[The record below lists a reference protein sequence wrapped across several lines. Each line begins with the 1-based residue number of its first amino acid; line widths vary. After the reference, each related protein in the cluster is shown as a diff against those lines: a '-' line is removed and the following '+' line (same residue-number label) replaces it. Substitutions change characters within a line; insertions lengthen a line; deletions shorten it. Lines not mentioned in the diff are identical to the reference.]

1 MKKILVPCDF
11 SKPAINAFRVALDVA
26 GQSNGKI
33 YLMNVLELPVIHDTL
48 LTPVAT
54 FKQDFLSGWKENI
67 ITELNSLIA
76 KYKTDVK
83 IIPCAEVGSPAQ
95 VIKEFCEENSI
106 DIVIMGSHGANGF
119 REFLIG
125 STAEKVVRYS
135 PVPVLVIKQ
144 YYKGPIKH
152 IVFPNTLETEG
163 QQDLTMKVKA
173 LQAFF
178 KATVH
183 IVFINTPSNFT
194 ADIVTS
200 PRLKAFVRHFM
211 FKDYTINIYNDQY
224 EEDGIMNFTKS
235 IKGNLIAMGT
245 HARKGIPHMINGSV
259 AENVVNHTD
268 TPIWTYA
275 SK

>member
-163 QQDLTMKVKA
+163 QQDLTTKVKA

-200 PRLKAFVRHFM
+200 PRLEAFVRHFM

>member
-11 SKPAINAFRVALDVA
+11 SKPAINAFRVALDIA
-26 GQSNGKI
+26 GQSKGKI

-54 FKQDFLSGWKENI
+54 FEQDFLSRWEENI
-67 ITELNSLIA
+67 ITQLNNLIA
-76 KYKTDVK
+76 RYKTDVK

-119 REFLIG
+119 RELLIG

-194 ADIVTS
+194 PDIVTS
-200 PRLKAFVRHFM
+200 LRLKAFVRHFM

-268 TPIWTYA
+268 APIWTYA